1 MPPRG
6 VAPRPLAAVR
16 PPGGLRRR
24 LERAP
29 TVEKPLP
36 REGDEGGEK
45 SEGRG
50 LRGLCAARGVG
61 CAGRL
66 LTHATKNL
74 DPPRPGALRV
84 DKKRPAP
91 GRSRPSSSRRTAHL
105 QIAAPV
111 NTLSRPESGFL
122 PRHGDA
128 HPRFEGAGG
137 WRRAAR
143 VHAPEAE
150 TPPVSA
156 PRFKG
161 AGAAHPRAEL
171 DEQVEGCAS
180 NHARLGHDGRAAIPA
195 EAGKA
200 QRKSQIA
207 NPPADAKLSRGAGSK
222 AREYISMSGICSRG
236 KKNSA

>member
-1 MPPRG
+1 M
-6 VAPRPLAAVR
+6 
-16 PPGGLRRR
+16 
-24 LERAP
+24 
-29 TVEKPLP
+29 
-36 REGDEGGEK
+36 
-45 SEGRG
+45 
-50 LRGLCAARGVG
+50 RGLCAARGVG

-66 LTHATKNL
+66 LTHAAKNL

-91 GRSRPSSSRRTAHL
+91 GRSRPSSSSRSAHL
-105 QIAAPV
+105 QIAAPTK
-111 NTLSRPESGFL
+111 TLSRPFSGFL
-122 PRHGDA
+122 PRHRDA

-143 VHAPEAE
+143 MHAPEAE

-207 NPPADAKLSRGAGSK
+207 NPPADAKSSREAGIE
-222 AREYISMSGICSRG
+222 AERIYTMSGICSPG
-236 KKNSA
+236 KKNLA